1 MNLERRSWVSEII
14 NVKELNRKRLDI
26 LLSKEFDYNA
36 IIDHVNE
43 ILTKSYSDVIYI
55 QNVAFRKLLESNN
68 YENTHSFPLNVIMR
82 QVAID
87 LEAAG
92 YEVDINVTK
101 SYDLDHDMEMVYPTL
116 IIKLPGGIE

>member
-1 MNLERRSWVSEII
+1 MSEII

-43 ILTKSYSDVIYI
+43 ILTKSYSDVVYI

-68 YENTHSFPLNVIMR
+68 YKDTYSFPLNVIMR

>member
-43 ILTKSYSDVIYI
+43 ILTKSYSDVVYI
-55 QNVAFRKLLESNN
+55 QNVAFRKLLETNG

>member
-1 MNLERRSWVSEII
+1 MSEII

-43 ILTKSYSDVIYI
+43 ILTKSYSDVVYI
-55 QNVAFRKLLESNN
+55 QNVTFRKLLEANN
-68 YENTHSFPLNVIMR
+68 YENIHSFPLNVIMR

>member
-14 NVKELNRKRLDI
+14 NVNELNRKRLDI

-43 ILTKSYSDVIYI
+43 ILTKSYSDVVYI

-68 YENTHSFPLNVIMR
+68 YENTYSFPLNVIMR